1 MSVQKE
7 LPQFRKDKLG
17 RVSFYVDGAPFIALS
32 GELHNS
38 SASSLRYMDEKVWP
52 ALRPLH
58 MNSVILPITWESI
71 EPEENSFDF
80 SLPDGLIAAARR
92 EGQRLILLWFGLW
105 KNGMSTYV
113 PGWVKSAS
121 SGKDA
126 RFFRVRDGF
135 GKPLDCISPF
145 CAEAVGADAKAFR
158 ALMQHISEID
168 ADRTVIAVQV
178 ENEIGVLGAGRDY
191 SDAASAAYLQPIPD
205 SVARWYEVSG
215 SWEEAFGADGAEML
229 MAWQYAQAVEQIASQ
244 GKSVY
249 LLPMYVNAWLQ
260 QHPDRAGVYP
270 SGGPIAK
277 VKELWKLAAPSIS
290 CYAPDIYVNNF
301 GKVCDEYATSGNPLF
316 IPEVRAT
323 KDSASFLMY
332 AVGKHGA
339 LCFAPFGIED
349 LFGKRS
355 DEIGGSLL
363 SALNIGADAFDPS
376 GAGNRLAAA
385 YDLIGNMKELIF
397 EAHRKKQIHAFLE
410 YHDAGTT
417 IHLTHYDAQI
427 SYTGASESFF
437 GGAGK
442 GADKAVSGGFIIE
455 TDENSFILCGS
466 GYSVRFLPRPGEAK
480 AVGVLK
486 KEEGRYQEG
495 VWIPGRTLNG
505 DEGYFI
511 SLSDFPQVQKVRLF
525 EYE

>member
-1 MSVQKE
+1 MSIQKE
-7 LPQFRKDKLG
+7 LPEIRKDKLG
-17 RVSFYVDGAPFIALS
+17 RASFYVDGSPFIALA

-38 SASSLRYMDEKVWP
+38 SASSLRYMDETVWP

-58 MNSVILPITWESI
+58 MNSVILPVAWESI
-71 EPEENSFDF
+71 EPEEGVFDF

-92 EGQRLILLWFGLW
+92 EGLRLILLWFGLW

-113 PGWVKSAS
+113 PGWVKWAS

-158 ALMQHISEID
+158 ALMAHIAEID
-168 ADRTVIAVQV
+168 GDRTVIAVQV
-178 ENEIGVLGAGRDY
+178 ENEIGVLSAGRDY
-191 SDAASAAYLQPIPD
+191 SEIAEKNYAQQIPSQIAA
-205 SVARWYEVSG
+205 WYEVSG
-215 SWEEAFGADGAEML
+215 TWEEAFGIDGAEMM

-249 LLPMYVNAWLQ
+249 PLPMYVNAWLQ
-260 QHPDRAGVYP
+260 QHPDRAGAYP

-290 CYAPDIYVNNF
+290 CYAPDIYVNDF
-301 GKVCDEYATSGNPLF
+301 RKVCDEYATGGNPLF

-332 AVGKHGA
+332 AVGRHGA

-355 DEIGGSLL
+355 DEIGGNLL
-363 SALNIGADAFDPS
+363 SALNIGADAFDS
-376 GAGNRLAAA
+376 TGAGARLAAA
-385 YDLIGNMKELIF
+385 YELIGNMQELIL
-397 EAHRKKQIHAFLE
+397 ESHRKKQIHAFLE
-410 YHDAGTT
+410 YHDAGITL
-417 IHLTHYDAQI
+417 HLSKYDAQI

-442 GADKAVSGGFIIE
+442 TAGSAVSGGFIIE
-455 TDENSFILCGS
+455 TEENSFILAGS

-480 AVGVLK
+480 VVGVLK
-486 KEEGRYQEG
+486 KEEGKYQEG
-495 VWIPGRTLNG
+495 VWIPGRVLNG

-511 SLSDFPQVQKVRLF
+511 ALSDFPQVQKVQLF
-525 EYE
+525 DYE